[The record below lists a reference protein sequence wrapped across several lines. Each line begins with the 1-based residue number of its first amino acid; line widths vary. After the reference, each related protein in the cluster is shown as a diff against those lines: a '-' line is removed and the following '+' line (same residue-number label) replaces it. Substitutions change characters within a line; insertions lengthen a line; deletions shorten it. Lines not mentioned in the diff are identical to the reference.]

1 MTADDVELV
10 NGIQRMSETI
20 KIESSKTLQRETLEM
35 FVNDQARCVPFS
47 ANRVGNFWVPEL
59 QITKSQINLN
69 IELKRQNS
77 QTNRSI
83 K

>member
-10 NGIQRMSETI
+10 NGIQRMPETI

-69 IELKRQNS
+69 IELKRQSS

>member
-47 ANRVGNFWVPEL
+47 ANRVGNFWVPQL